1 MRRVYVQLGSLL
13 ALLGGE
19 TATEKLCVCG
29 LFIYLF
35 LKCVCVCVARC
46 VLGLPVVL

>member
-1 MRRVYVQLGSLL
+1 MHRVYVQLGSLL

-19 TATEKLCVCG
+19 TAMEKLCVCG
-29 LFIYLF
+29 LFILF
-35 LKCVCVCVARC
+35 IFEVCVCVALC